1 MEDKAI
7 ETWEC
12 PHCHAT
18 GNSARFCAKCGAE
31 KPVQEP
37 KAEDKVAKKEKSRR
51 VIETIVAVAM
61 ILFFS
66 ISLVLVL
73 SPMVQ
78 IYDNSVY
85 SSGSH
90 YGTTYSI
97 YFYYFF
103 YTQWVNL
110 KADSNAIEIIKAV
123 ISTIAFVGAVG
134 LTYFFGIKGLIDS
147 IKVIKNHKEPK
158 YTKDMM
164 AVIGTLFGYY
174 TIIAMLHWEDISTS
188 SGLMTG
194 TSDGTAI
201 VLFILLLIFVLAA
214 LMARSFVFAII
225 DKKGFRIAASIIK
238 FVSIIFIIS
247 AVTVAAKVG
256 MKQTLSSNY
265 REFSFANWALY
276 LVLGSDWTGAAV
288 TSTIAAIFALG
299 ALAAGIG
306 ALCLSFG
313 SLMDDKRD
321 FKASVFSIAFC
332 ALLFLTIAMSTATFF
347 AVPEGSGK
355 FVPTNTPAAIILS
368 LLGIIGIVVASA
380 LEKET
385 KADANAPKTE
395 EVK

>member
-18 GNSARFCAKCGAE
+18 GNSAKFCAKCGTE
-31 KPVQEP
+31 KPVSKQTE
-37 KAEDKVAKKEKSRR
+37 EDKAAKKEKSRR

-73 SPMVQ
+73 CPMV
-78 IYDNSVY
+78 SVY
-85 SSGSH
+85 GSSSASGARGDMS
-90 YGTTYSI
+90 YDV

-110 KADSNAIEIIKAV
+110 KTNGGVIEIIQAV
-123 ISTIAFVGAVG
+123 ISTIAFIAAVG

-147 IKVIKNHKEPK
+147 IKVIKTHKEPK

-164 AVIGTLFGYY
+164 AVIGTMFGYY
-174 TIIAMLHWEDISTS
+174 AIVTALHNISVSTS
-188 SGLMTG
+188 TTNLSG
-194 TSDGTAI
+194 SDGAAI
-201 VLFILLLIFVLAA
+201 ILFVMTIVFMLAA
-214 LMARSFVFAII
+214 LMARTFVFAVI
-225 DKKGFRIAASIIK
+225 DKKGFKIAATVIK

-256 MKQTLSSNY
+256 MEQVASTASRRLT
-265 REFSFANWALY
+265 FVNWSLY
-276 LVLGSDWTGAAV
+276 LILGSDWTGAAV
-288 TSTIAAIFALG
+288 TSTIAAVTG
-299 ALAAGIG
+299 LAAMATGIG
-306 ALCLSFG
+306 ALVLSYG
-313 SLMDDKRD
+313 SLMDDEKD

-332 ALLFLTIAMSTATFF
+332 ALLFITIALSTATFF
-347 AVPEGSGK
+347 AVPEGQGT
-355 FVPTNTPAAIILS
+355 FMPTGTPASIILS

-380 LEKET
+380 LEKE
-385 KADANAPKTE
+385 KKVAAEPEKVEKVD
-395 EVK
+395 